1 MKVNTKLILWLDST
15 EISDTF
21 QFAKEYY
28 VLFAKSEEK
37 KKQIKC

>member
-21 QFAKEYY
+21 QFTKKFY

-37 KKQIKC
+37 KAN

>member
-28 VLFAKSEEK
+28 CFFAKSEEK
-37 KKQIKC
+37 KANYI

>member
-1 MKVNTKLILWLDST
+1 LDST

-21 QFAKEYY
+21 QFAKEFY

-37 KKQIKC
+37 KAN

>member
-15 EISDTF
+15 EINDTF
-21 QFAKEYY
+21 QFAKKFY

-37 KKQIKC
+37 NAN

>member
-21 QFAKEYY
+21 QFAKEFY

-37 KKQIKC
+37 KTNYI